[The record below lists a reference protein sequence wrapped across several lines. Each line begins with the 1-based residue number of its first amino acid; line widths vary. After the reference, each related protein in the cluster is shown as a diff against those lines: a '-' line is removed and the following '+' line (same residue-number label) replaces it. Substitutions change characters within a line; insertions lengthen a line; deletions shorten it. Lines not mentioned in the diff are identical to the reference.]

1 MCFSISYQSHNCIHF
16 SMHELFLWW
25 QSQWWQWTNPNN
37 WFWHWKTPYPM
48 RCFAYSSAIFAIFFQ
63 DSYYLNYIFSNA
75 LVTQT
80 TFRFVNPF
88 VNIGY
93 RFSSTQANC
102 LLKIKEKLSV
112 CVFLRSVK
120 IYQCNCCG
128 HLYIHSL
135 HYHIQK
141 AICVPNAVAT

>member
-1 MCFSISYQSHNCIHF
+1 MLGLKLNHVSKRGHWWYLNMYIISVATRWQCNCHQTGFHLCGVCRFFRWNKHILKSYDTPSASYHAPMCFSISYQSHNCIHF

-25 QSQWWQWTNPNN
+25 QSQWWLWTNPNN

-80 TFRFVNPF
+80 TFR
-88 VNIGY
+88 
-93 RFSSTQANC
+93 
-102 LLKIKEKLSV
+102 
-112 CVFLRSVK
+112 
-120 IYQCNCCG
+120 
-128 HLYIHSL
+128 
-135 HYHIQK
+135 
-141 AICVPNAVAT
+141 